1 MTVHRIVRAGHPVL
15 ARVADPVEDPTG
27 PEIRALIADMLDSLD
42 AAGGIGLAA
51 PQIAVP
57 LRAVIYR
64 VPEERV
70 TALPG
75 DGAQPMTT
83 LINPVLTVADPTE
96 QVGWEGCLS
105 MPGLAGQ
112 VPRMQAVRL
121 TAWDLDGRP
130 IDRVVAGYH
139 ARVLQHECDHLDGVL
154 YVRRM
159 TDLGSLVFTEELRAQ
174 EADDGA

>member
-1 MTVHRIVRAGHPVL
+1 MTVHRIVRSGHPVL
-15 ARVADPVEDPTG
+15 ARVADPIADPTA
-27 PEIRALIADMLDSLD
+27 PEVRTLIADMLDSL
-42 AAGGIGLAA
+42 AASGGIGLAA

-70 TALPG
+70 STLPG
-75 DGAQPMTT
+75 DSPQPMTT

-112 VPRMQAVRL
+112 VPRARAVRL

-130 IDRVVAGYH
+130 IDRVIAGYH

-159 TDLGSLVFTEELRAQ
+159 TDMASLVFTEELRQQ
-174 EADDGA
+174 EAADGA